1 MAGMDPGALDRYIT
15 GNYGEDQYP
24 DDHECSRCGGPW
36 GEDET
41 CEECTDDDGNPR
53 EVEDPTD
60 YDSMPGGWDYED
72 DPQAEYDDYWGDPL
86 DVPSYGD

>member
-24 DDHECSRCGGPW
+24 DFECPGC
-36 GEDET
+36 EDDENAAHVLP
-41 CEECTDDDGNPR
+41 CDLAEDDR
-53 EVEDPTD
+53 D